1 MRPSFSN
8 RCAIHFKSRKPGL
21 FLAGGLDYNN
31 RQILP
36 LMIGPVQGND
46 GSSLPSEAVMKRS
59 RKSLPNSS
67 ANSGESAQG
76 STSVETR
83 AERLA
88 RIKREIEAG
97 TYETPEKLDA
107 AIERMLGIL
116 AD

>member
-8 RCAIHFKSRKPGL
+8 RCAIHFNSHKPGL
-21 FLAGGLDYNN
+21 SLAGGMDYNN

-46 GSSLPSEAVMKRS
+46 GGSLPSEAVMKRS
-59 RKSLPNSS
+59 RKSLPTSPATS
-67 ANSGESAQG
+67 DEAAQG
-76 STSVETR
+76 ATPVETR

-107 AIERMLGIL
+107 AIERMLGVF